1 MADRDRIL
9 QAALPHIAFDGW
21 SKKALQAGAEDI
33 GLDPAEA
40 VRAFPGRAT
49 DMIAHHSRMADRL
62 LAEELEELDLAEMRI
77 RDRIAA
83 AVRIR
88 LEANAEH
95 REAIRRAITIL
106 ALPVNAGLS
115 MRLTYRTVDTMWR
128 AAGDTATDWNFYTKR
143 ILLAGVYGSTVLF
156 WLNDE
161 SKGFAETWG
170 FLDRRIA
177 DVLRVPRATQRLSR
191 LFDCIPN
198 PFSAVIGRAN
208 HGNTRRPP
216 CAS

>member
-1 MADRDRIL
+1 
-9 QAALPHIAFDGW
+9 
-21 SKKALQAGAEDI
+21 
-33 GLDPAEA
+33 
-40 VRAFPGRAT
+40 
-49 DMIAHHSRMADRL
+49 
-62 LAEELEELDLAEMRI
+62 
-77 RDRIAA
+77 
-83 AVRIR
+83 
-88 LEANAEH
+88 
-95 REAIRRAITIL
+95 
-106 ALPVNAGLS
+106 

-198 PFSAVIGRAN
+198 PFRRYRA
-208 HGNTRRPP
+208 G
-216 CAS
+216 

>member
-21 SKKALQAGAEDI
+21 SKKALRAGAEDI

-40 VRAFPGRAT
+40 VGAFPGRAA

-62 LAEELEELDLAEMRI
+62 LAEELAELDLDAMRI

-83 AVRIR
+83 TVRVR

-95 REAIRRAITIL
+95 REAIRRAIAIL
-106 ALPVNAGLS
+106 ALPVNVGLS
-115 MRLTYRTVDTMWR
+115 MRLTYHTVDTMWR

-143 ILLAGVYGSTVLF
+143 ILLAGVYVSTVLF

-161 SKGFAETWG
+161 SDGFAETWS

-177 DVLRVPRATQRLSR
+177 DVMKVPQATQRLGR
-191 LFDCIPN
+191 LVDCIPN
-198 PFSAVIGRAN
+198 PF
-208 HGNTRRPP
+208 RRYRVH
-216 CAS
+216 